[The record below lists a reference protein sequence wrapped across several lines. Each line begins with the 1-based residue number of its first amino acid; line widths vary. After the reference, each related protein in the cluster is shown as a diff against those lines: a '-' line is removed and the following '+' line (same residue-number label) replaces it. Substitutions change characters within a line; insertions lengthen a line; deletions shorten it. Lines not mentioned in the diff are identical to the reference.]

1 MERKSP
7 YKHLPCPQED
17 WATHTKNSESLGRS
31 GHAPPTPVVRDCTSG
46 RKIVDYGKSTYRH
59 LPRRSGS
66 GHPTPTKNSPP
77 RRSGQDAPPTDE
89 VPVGRDCTS
98 GRKIVDYGK
107 STYNLVLSILF
118 CAITLPVRG
127 ELTDADLDK
136 IRLIVKEEVKAEIT
150 GVRQELKA
158 EITGVK
164 QELKAE
170 ITGVKQELKA
180 EITGS
185 EKRIK
190 DYIDARIED
199 VDKRFSTYNWV
210 ISILMPLIV
219 AAIGIPTAIIAWR
232 SGKDRSHRKA
242 S

>member
-1 MERKSP
+1 MK
-7 YKHLPCPQED
+7 
-17 WATHTKNSESLGRS
+17 T
-31 GHAPPTPVVRDCTSG
+31 
-46 RKIVDYGKSTYRH
+46 I
-59 LPRRSGS
+59 
-66 GHPTPTKNSPP
+66 
-77 RRSGQDAPPTDE
+77 
-89 VPVGRDCTS
+89 
-98 GRKIVDYGK
+98 
-107 STYNLVLSILF
+107 LVLSILF

-136 IRLIVKEEVKAEIT
+136 IRLIVKEEVKTEIA
-150 GVRQELKA
+150 GVRQ

-170 ITGVKQELKA
+170 IAGVKQELKA
-180 EITGS
+180 EIAGVKQELKAEIAGS

-190 DYIDARIED
+190 DYVDAKTEGIH
-199 VDKRFSTYNWV
+199 KRLSTYNWV

-232 SGKDRSHRKA
+232 SGRDRSLERQVETLAQEIKTLKEQRIVN